1 MTTATWLKTWQRFER
16 ALMTAPASYAT
27 LMAVTGWTR
36 PTVQKYLDMLRDDK
50 RVHVAEWGKD
60 SRDRPV
66 VPLFFIAPG
75 KDAPRPGKA
84 SSAMRMHSDLQRYNL
99 QNSRGELSL
108 KQLASNRKRAKETM
122 RVAIRAALNEC
133 ALLSA
138 ARKP

>member
-1 MTTATWLKTWQRFER
+1 MRPEHFDLVVDR
-16 ALMTAPASYAT
+16 T
-27 LMAVTGWTR
+27 LR
-36 PTVQKYLDMLRDDK
+36 
-50 RVHVAEWGKD
+50 
-60 SRDRPV
+60 
-66 VPLFFIAPG
+66 
-75 KDAPRPGKA
+75 
-84 SSAMRMHSDLQRYNL
+84 SAMRMHSDLQRYNL